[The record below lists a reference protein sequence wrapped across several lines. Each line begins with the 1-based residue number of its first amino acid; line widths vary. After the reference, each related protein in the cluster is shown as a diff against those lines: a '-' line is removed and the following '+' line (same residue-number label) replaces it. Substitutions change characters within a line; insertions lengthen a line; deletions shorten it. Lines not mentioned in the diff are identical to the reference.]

1 MSCCYKCEERTMT
14 CHGTCEKY
22 AKEVAENKKRI
33 EEAIKERRK
42 REALHSPAFQ
52 QRARNFLNSKK

>member
-22 AKEVAENKKRI
+22 AKEVAENKK
-33 EEAIKERRK
+33 K
-42 REALHSPAFQ
+42 
-52 QRARNFLNSKK
+52 N